1 MAMIRSVA
9 FSLFLQL
16 VAAVSVTVS
25 DFQPGNPGTSAID
38 QNNNTLWHS
47 QYQPAIPLPHRAT
60 LDLGIATWINAFTYL
75 PRQDVKPGNYIFGNI
90 GRHDIQISVDN
101 NRWSTVVS
109 QTVYADTAALKTE
122 RFAAVQAR
130 YVRITAFTEAGNRG
144 PWTSAAELG
153 VLLSGNPVSSS
164 STRPSVRASVGSSIN
179 SFVTHITT
187 GTSVPV
193 GQSTSTSTAAVSA
206 VTAIVNSITVNCAQA
221 GNEGSK
227 AIDGN
232 KGTIWHSQYEPQI
245 ALPHNAILDLGVIQN
260 VTGVTYLPR
269 QDVPAGG
276 QIYGNIGLHTVE
288 TSTNSVNWVLASRST
303 YVDDATMKR
312 ETFAAVAARYVR
324 VTALTEAG
332 NRGQWTSAAEFGV
345 LILSTD
351 TVIKPPNVGSWSPVI
366 SLPLVAAGAFLI
378 PESGKLLLFSASGRT
393 DFESAKGNTQ
403 TATYD
408 PTTGAVSQRNVQ
420 ETGHDMF
427 CPGLSLDF
435 DGRAIVTGGND
446 NFPTSIY
453 TPSTNVWSRAA
464 DMKIKRGY
472 QSSTTLSNGQI
483 FQIGG
488 SWVPIEQRGGKN
500 AEIYNPG
507 TNTWTL
513 LPGCPVAPMLTNDA
527 QGVFRSDNHGWLF
540 GWKNA
545 SVFQAGPSKA
555 MNWYGTASGGRY
567 IAAGRRAADGDS
579 MCGTAV
585 MYDAL
590 QGKIFSAGGSPSY
603 EESEASNNVH
613 VIIIGE
619 PEGTPSVTKVASM
632 AYKRA
637 FHNSVVLPDG
647 KIFTTGGQTWARPF
661 SDATAIM
668 QPEMWDP
675 ETQQFTV
682 LPSHRIPRTYHS
694 IAILLLDGTVFT
706 AGGGLCGGCATNH
719 LDAEIFS
726 PGYLFN
732 SNGTSARRPVISSIS
747 RSSVAVGAS
756 LIVEIDMPVT
766 KFSLIRYGSVTH
778 TVNTDQRRL
787 PLDAVSSSGNTY
799 TVTIPRDPGIALP
812 GYWMLFALNSA
823 GVPSVART
831 VKVTL

>member
-1 MAMIRSVA
+1 MTRSFA
-9 FSLFLQL
+9 SFLFLRL
-16 VAAVSVTVS
+16 VNAVSITVS
-25 DFQPGNPGTSAID
+25 DFQPGNPGTNAID

-47 QYQPAIPLPHRAT
+47 QYEPAIALPHRAT
-60 LDLGIATWINAFTYL
+60 LDLGIATWFNGFTYL
-75 PRQDVKPGNYIFGNI
+75 PRQDVKPGNDIFGNI
-90 GRHDIQISVDN
+90 GRHDIEISVDN
-101 NRWSTVVS
+101 NRWTTVVS
-109 QTVYADTAALKTE
+109 QTTFTDTAALKTE
-122 RFAAVQAR
+122 RFTAVQAR
-130 YVRITAFTEAGNRG
+130 YIRITAFTEAGNRG

-153 VLLSGNPVSSS
+153 VLLIENP
-164 STRPSVRASVGSSIN
+164 
-179 SFVTHITT
+179 
-187 GTSVPV
+187 
-193 GQSTSTSTAAVSA
+193 
-206 VTAIVNSITVNCAQA
+206 
-221 GNEGSK
+221 
-227 AIDGN
+227 
-232 KGTIWHSQYEPQI
+232 
-245 ALPHNAILDLGVIQN
+245 
-260 VTGVTYLPR
+260 
-269 QDVPAGG
+269 
-276 QIYGNIGLHTVE
+276 
-288 TSTNSVNWVLASRST
+288 
-303 YVDDATMKR
+303 
-312 ETFAAVAARYVR
+312 
-324 VTALTEAG
+324 
-332 NRGQWTSAAEFGV
+332 
-345 LILSTD
+345 
-351 TVIKPPNVGSWSPVI
+351 PPNVGSWSSVI

-378 PESGKLLLFSASGRT
+378 PESGKLLLFSASGLT

-408 PTTGAVSQRNVQ
+408 PTTGAVSQRNVR

-453 TPSTNVWSRAA
+453 TPSTNIWSRAA
-464 DMKIKRGY
+464 DMQIKRGY
-472 QSSTTLSNGQI
+472 QSSTTLSNGQV

-500 AEIYNPG
+500 AEIYNPS

-513 LPGCPVAPMLTNDA
+513 LPDCPVAPMLTNDA

-545 SVFQAGPSKA
+545 WVFQAGPSKA
-555 MNWYGTASGGRY
+555 MGWYGTTNGGSY
-567 IAAGRRAADGDS
+567 IDAGRRAADGDS

-585 MYDAL
+585 MYDAV

-603 EESEASNNVH
+603 EESEATNNAH
-613 VIIIGE
+613 VITIGE
-619 PEGTPSVTKVASM
+619 PESTPSVAKIASM
-632 AYKRA
+632 AYKRV

-661 SDATAIM
+661 SDATAVM
-668 QPEMWDP
+668 QPEMWNP
-675 ETQQFTV
+675 ETQQFIV

-732 SNGTSARRPVISSIS
+732 SNGTSARRPVINSTS

-756 LIVEIDMPVT
+756 LIVETDMSIT

-778 TVNTDQRRL
+778 TVNTDQRRI
-787 PLDAVSSSGNTY
+787 PLDAVSSSGTTY
-799 TVTIPRDPGIALP
+799 TLNIPGDPGIALP

-823 GVPSVART
+823 GVPSVAKT
-831 VKVTL
+831 IKVTL